1 MHFEIIHYTL
11 KNKLYMWTGERRPHK
26 NHAATKRSDA
36 NLTERVTKFHTLIVE
51 MCLRDPLKLFNS
63 FWSD

>member
-1 MHFEIIHYTL
+1 
-11 KNKLYMWTGERRPHK
+11 MWTGERRPHK

-51 MCLRDPLKLFNS
+51 MCLCDPLKLFYS

>member
-1 MHFEIIHYTL
+1 
-11 KNKLYMWTGERRPHK
+11 MWTGERRPHK

-36 NLTERVTKFHTLIVE
+36 NLTERIIKFHIVLE